1 MGQRGRDPQDAE
13 IAKRLRALRLHRGL
27 SQYEL
32 GSVLGVTFQQVQKY
46 ERGTNRI
53 TAGRLYRIAEV
64 LDVPITFFFAGLENR
79 RSESASI
86 AIQFNFLQTSGAVR
100 LVRAYSQITER
111 GIRTTLVRLAESL
124 AGDIPAPPQR
134 GGT

>member
-1 MGQRGRDPQDAE
+1 MGQRGRDPQDTE
-13 IAKRLRALRLHRGL
+13 IAKRLRALRLRRGL

-64 LDVPITFFFAGLENR
+64 LDVPITFFFAGLE
-79 RSESASI
+79 SGASKSGSHSI
-86 AIQFNFLQTSGAVR
+86 AIQFDFIQTSGAMR

-111 GIRTTLVRLAESL
+111 GIQMTLVRLAECL
-124 AGDIPAPPQR
+124 AGK
-134 GGT
+134 